1 MWSHRSSAGCYI
13 IILNKSM
20 WKNIT
25 QYIKQSL
32 KVYKPLLFASILLL
46 AIGLVMFGS
55 AALGVLDRNEVKFF
69 AIIKSQFIYALLA
82 GTIAM
87 VLGLIINVKYYYKT
101 APFLYILCLILNAMV
116 FIPGLNRFHGGAYR
130 WLDIG
135 NFSLQPSELLKVPMI
150 LITAWLMIRWHEEIK
165 VKAYGLLYYIALIL
179 PVIILLYMQRDTG
192 TMLILLF
199 TSFIIYF
206 AGGAKWRDIII
217 LALLAVLGLV
227 LIITFRPYAMGRIQ
241 VYLHPEMDQTGKGYQ
256 IRQSLLAIG
265 QGGITGRGIGQGVQ
279 KFSGYLPEP
288 ISDSIYAVIGEE
300 AGFVGSSFIII
311 LYLYIIIIGLYIGKL
326 LLNPYNKL
334 LAIGIASL
342 FGIQAYLNIGA
353 TIGVLPLTG
362 VPLPLISHG
371 GTSLLLFMFSLGILL
386 NLSKYINKNK
396 TILI

>member
-1 MWSHRSSAGCYI
+1 
-13 IILNKSM
+13 M

>member
-1 MWSHRSSAGCYI
+1 
-13 IILNKSM
+13 M

-25 QYIKQSL
+25 QHLKQSF
-32 KVYKPLLFASILLL
+32 KVYKPLLFASLLL
-46 AIGLVMFGS
+46 LVIGLIMFGS

-69 AIIKSQFIYALLA
+69 AIVKSQFIYALLA
-82 GTIAM
+82 GTFAM
-87 VLGLIINVKYYYKT
+87 LLGIIINVKYYYKS
-101 APFLYILCLILNAMV
+101 APYLYIGCLILNIMV
-116 FIPGLNRFHGGAYR
+116 FIPGLNRYHGGAHR

-150 LITAWLMIRWHEEIK
+150 LITAWVMIKWNDEIK
-165 VKAYGLLYYIALIL
+165 NKTYSLLYYIALIL
-179 PVIILLYMQRDTG
+179 PVITLLYMQKDTG
-192 TMLILLF
+192 TMLILSA

-206 AGGAKWRDIII
+206 IGGAKWKDIAILILLAIIGLALIII
-217 LALLAVLGLV
+217 
-227 LIITFRPYAMGRIQ
+227 TRPHAMSRIQ
-241 VYLHPEMDQTGKGYQ
+241 VYLNPEMDQTGKGYQ
-256 IRQSLLAIG
+256 LHQSLLAIG

-279 KFSGYLPEP
+279 KFGGYLPEP

-300 AGFVGSSFIII
+300 SGFVGSTFIIL
-311 LYLYIIIIGLYIGKL
+311 LYLYIIIIGLYISKL
-326 LLNPYNKL
+326 LMNPYNKL
-334 LAIGIASL
+334 LAIGVASL